1 MKLNK
6 LVSNKIVTASLVA
19 ALSLGIMSTSALAAD
34 DDTQVKSNDVTITI
48 ESGGLHLTE
57 PGNVKFEDVTL
68 KGKTE
73 VYKAGFDK
81 NLKVEDFRG
90 TYDGWNLT
98 AQASQFTADGGKVL
112 PTGSLKINGATGIH
126 NKNDNEGPVT
136 AGTKSGNP
144 EHVLTD
150 SAVVDGGSAVSI
162 VKASKDAGAGTYD
175 VEFGDETLELTVDPT
190 TAKKGTYTS
199 TITWTLENTPDFD

>member
-19 ALSLGIMSTSALAAD
+19 ALSLGIMSTSALAAA
-34 DDTQVKSNDVTITI
+34 NDEVEQNNVSITI
-48 ESGGLHLTE
+48 KSGGLHLTE

-81 NLKVEDFRG
+81 NLKIEDFRG

-98 AQASQFTADGGKVL
+98 AQASQFTADGDKVL

-126 NKNDNEGPVT
+126 NKNDNVGPVT
-136 AGTKSGNP
+136 DGTKSGNP
-144 EHVLTD
+144 EHVLAG
-150 SAVVDGGSAVSI
+150 SAVIDGDSAVSI
-162 VKASKDAGAGTYD
+162 IKANSGSGAGTYEAQFAED
-175 VEFGDETLELTVDPT
+175 TLELTVDPT
-190 TAKKGTYTS
+190 TAKVGDYTS
-199 TITWTLENTPDFD
+199 TITWTLSNTPDVE